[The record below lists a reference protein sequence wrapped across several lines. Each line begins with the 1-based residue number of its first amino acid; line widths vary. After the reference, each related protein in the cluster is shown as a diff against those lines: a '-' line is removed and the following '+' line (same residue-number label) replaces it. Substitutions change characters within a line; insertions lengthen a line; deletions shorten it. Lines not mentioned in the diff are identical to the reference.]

1 MLNYEQGLCAVRIF
15 LNSLGLI
22 VDEIDKFDKK
32 STINIFDNN
41 MNKVGSIYLDNGK
54 ILISAYYNH
63 FALNASYTLPAI
75 SSFKDYE
82 CVNMEYALYGNWEN
96 IIKYKID
103 CNEFK
108 VDGNFFIDSSIDTE
122 YGLSCLCHHLIFCK
136 LLNKIITI
144 KILED
149 GFIFGVEIKDDNIDE
164 KIQINP
170 FDDLNGFFIHT
181 IQNID
186 SYKKYSG
193 IFLDTNDEENKDKL
207 HLFLK
212 ESKGSKT
219 INYRSTYVSKIINE
233 DNNEQAIIQKGML
246 MQKLDSSM
254 YDAIKMIRN
263 ILKINNVYFLDNLI
277 SISYDNYTDNEIEAL
292 LGIKRDVKL
301 YQDEE
306 KDLISAYFGIKSKNC
321 LKFIHIKKE

>member
-22 VDEIDKFDKK
+22 VDEIDRFDEK

-63 FALNASYTLPAI
+63 FVLNASYTLPAI

-96 IIKYKID
+96 TIKYKID
-103 CNEFK
+103 CNEFRL
-108 VDGNFFIDSSIDTE
+108 DGNFFIDSSIDTE
-122 YGLSCLCHHLIFCK
+122 YVLYCSCHNLIFCK

-149 GFIFGVEIKDDNIDE
+149 GLIFGVEIKDDNIDE

-212 ESKGSKT
+212 ESKGSKI
-219 INYRSTYVSKIINE
+219 INYRSTYISKIIND

-254 YDAIKMIRN
+254 YEVIKMVRN
-263 ILKINNVYFLDNLI
+263 ILKINNIYFLDNLI
-277 SISYDNYTDNEIEAL
+277 SISYDDYTDNEIEAL
-292 LGIKRDVKL
+292 LGIKRGVKL

-306 KDLISAYFGIKSKNC
+306 KDLISAYFGIKSKNR

>member
-22 VDEIDKFDKK
+22 VDEIDRFDEK

-63 FALNASYTLPAI
+63 FVLNASYTLPAI

-96 IIKYKID
+96 TIKYKID
-103 CNEFK
+103 CNEFRL
-108 VDGNFFIDSSIDTE
+108 DGNFFIDSSIDTE
-122 YGLSCLCHHLIFCK
+122 YGLSCSCHHLIFCK

-149 GFIFGVEIKDDNIDE
+149 GLIFGVEIKDDNIDE

-212 ESKGSKT
+212 ESKGSKI
-219 INYRSTYVSKIINE
+219 INYRSTYISKIIND

-254 YDAIKMIRN
+254 YEVIKMVRN
-263 ILKINNVYFLDNLI
+263 ILKINNIYFLDNLI
-277 SISYDNYTDNEIEAL
+277 SISYDDYTDNEIEAL
-292 LGIKRDVKL
+292 LGIKRGVKL

-306 KDLISAYFGIKSKNC
+306 KDLISAYFGIKSKNR